1 MAMILEFPEMQV
13 PVRRRTAR
21 RAQSSAEVILFP
33 GVRYERWEDVPADRE
48 PVRGMVVRDRLQL
61 IE

>member
-13 PVRRRTAR
+13 PAPRRTAR

-33 GVRYERWEDVPADRE
+33 GVRYERWQDAQADRE
-48 PVRGMVVRDRLQL
+48 PARTAIVRDRLQL

>member
-13 PVRRRTAR
+13 PARRRTAR
-21 RAQSSAEVILFP
+21 RPQSSAEVILFP
-33 GVRYERWEDVPADRE
+33 GVRYERWEDATAERE
-48 PVRGMVVRDRLQL
+48 PMRGMIVRDRLQL